1 MRTVVV
7 SSICISAIVLV
18 VMIHTDI
25 NERAS
30 CKQELEEALSLSV
43 SQTVKEVMEQKG
55 YGIENR
61 NEFIAAFLQAL
72 ILRTNSEADM
82 TVSVITADMEKGL
95 LDIEVK
101 EYLPDRRMPGKGG
114 ESKEPCEIVVRRTV
128 VFEKENTGMSGR

>member
-43 SQTVKEVMEQKG
+43 SQTVKEVMEQKS

-72 ILRTNSEADM
+72 ILRTNSEVDL

-101 EYLPDRRMPGKGG
+101 ECLPDIGISGRGI
-114 ESKEPCEIVVRRTV
+114 ESKELCEIVVRRTV
-128 VFEKENTGMSGR
+128 IFEKENTGMSGR